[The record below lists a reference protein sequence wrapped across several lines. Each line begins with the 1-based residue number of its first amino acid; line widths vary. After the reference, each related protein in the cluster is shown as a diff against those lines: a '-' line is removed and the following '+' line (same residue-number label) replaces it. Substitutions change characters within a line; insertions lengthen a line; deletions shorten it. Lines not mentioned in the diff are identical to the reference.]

1 MDEVPIIVVQGDMTA
16 TAPVTSE
23 QNLAGRARCPRCGY
37 DLRGTI
43 GTWADQCPLHGTC
56 TECGLQFVWAEV
68 LHPEKFEPQWCIE
81 YAPGRL
87 GVLTGVIKTLGR
99 SLWPWRFFSSL
110 KMSHTV
116 RPRRLA
122 LYLVFLL
129 LMPGIAY
136 VAEQT
141 TVAVRVRYELT
152 RPSLGITSINHSY
165 FAAVI
170 EAVFKP
176 TSSNSSG
183 SYAVG
188 TFVMPYPPPNGL
200 HEAFE
205 IIGAGG
211 PRPYMN
217 AFVLSIDP
225 TFAAWSLGVVISLLL
240 PVGFVLLPIS
250 RRRATVRWIHVGR
263 VTAYGFII
271 PSLLASAFFV
281 CAVIAYLRLEWRNNA
296 MAMAMWMNFLLPAP
310 LLTIWWAA
318 AIKRYLRMP
327 HAWPVS
333 ILLALI
339 ALLFLA
345 VMMMLLASL
354 MR

>member
-1 MDEVPIIVVQGDMTA
+1 MIVHVDHDRKIA
-16 TAPVTSE
+16 
-23 QNLAGRARCPRCGY
+23 CPRCGY
-37 DLRGTI
+37 DLRGAI
-43 GTWADQCPLHGTC
+43 GTWADQCPLQGTC
-56 TECGLQFVWAEV
+56 TECGLQFAWVEV
-68 LHPEKFEPQWCIE
+68 LHPEKFEPRWCIE

-87 GVLTGVIKTLGR
+87 GVLAGAIKTLGR

-116 RPRRLA
+116 HPRRLA

-129 LMPGIAY
+129 LMPGILY

-141 TVAVRVRYELT
+141 TVAVRVRYELIGQN
-152 RPSLGITSINHSY
+152 RSITSVNHLY
-165 FAAVI
+165 FAAII

-183 SYAVG
+183 SYTVG
-188 TFVMPYPPPNGL
+188 TAVMPYPPPNRL
-200 HEAFE
+200 HEVYE
-205 IIGAGG
+205 IVQTGG
-211 PRPYMN
+211 RRPSTN
-217 AFVLSIDP
+217 AFVLSIYP
-225 TFAAWSLGVVISLLL
+225 SLGAWSYGVVISLLL

-250 RRRATVRWIHVGR
+250 RRRAKVRWIHVGR

-271 PSLLASAFFV
+271 PCVLASAFFV
-281 CAVIAYLRLEWRNNA
+281 CGVVAYLRPEWRNNA

-310 LLTIWWAA
+310 LLTIWWAV

-327 HAWPVS
+327 HAWLVS

-339 ALLFLA
+339 ALLILPFMMAL
-345 VMMMLLASL
+345 VMGL
-354 MR
+354 MK

>member
-1 MDEVPIIVVQGDMTA
+1 MDEVPIILGQGDMTA

-37 DLRGTI
+37 DLRGAI
-43 GTWADQCPLHGTC
+43 GTWADQCPLQGTC
-56 TECGLQFVWAEV
+56 AECGLQFAWVEV
-68 LHPEKFEPQWCIE
+68 LHPEKFEPRWCIE

-87 GVLTGVIKTLGR
+87 GVLTGAIKTLLR

-129 LMPGIAY
+129 LIPGIAY

-152 RPSLGITSINHSY
+152 RPNWGITSVNHSY
-165 FAAVI
+165 FAAII

-176 TSSNSSG
+176 ISSNSSG
-183 SYAVG
+183 SYVVG
-188 TFVMPYPPPNGL
+188 TVVMPYPPPNRL
-200 HEAFE
+200 HEVYE
-205 IIGAGG
+205 IVQTGG
-211 PRPYMN
+211 LRPSTN
-217 AFVLSIDP
+217 AFVMSVAPAFGALS
-225 TFAAWSLGVVISLLL
+225 WGVVISLLL
-240 PVGFVLLPIS
+240 PIGFVLLPIS
-250 RRRATVRWIHVGR
+250 RRRAKVRWIHVGR
-263 VTAYGFII
+263 VIAYGFII

-281 CAVIAYLRLEWRNNA
+281 CGVIGFLRFEWGDNA
-296 MAMAMWMNFLLPAP
+296 MAMAMWMTFLLPAV
-310 LLTIWWAA
+310 LLIMWWAA

-327 HAWPVS
+327 HAWLVS

-339 ALLFLA
+339 ALLILP
-345 VMMMLLASL
+345 VMIMLVMGL